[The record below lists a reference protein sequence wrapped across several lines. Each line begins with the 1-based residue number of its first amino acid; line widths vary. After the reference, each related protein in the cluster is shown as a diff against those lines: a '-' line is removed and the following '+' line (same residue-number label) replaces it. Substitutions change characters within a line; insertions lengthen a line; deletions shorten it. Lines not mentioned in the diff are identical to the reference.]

1 VYHSR
6 TGETIPALT
15 DVSFDLRANEILG
28 VLGES
33 ASGKTTLAS
42 ALLGLLPPNGEITK
56 GAVLLEGQDV
66 RRASP
71 QELERIRGGRISL
84 IFQEPSVAL
93 HPAMRWGI
101 KWPKFCARMN
111 LWIL

>member
-1 VYHSR
+1 MVVYHSR

-42 ALLGLLPPNGEITK
+42 ALLGLLPSERRDHKRRGS
-56 GAVLLEGQDV
+56 ARGQDV

-84 IFQEPSVAL
+84 IFQEPSLPFILPCA
-93 HPAMRWGI
+93 WGI
-101 KWPKFCARMN
+101 KWRSFARA
-111 LWIL
+111 